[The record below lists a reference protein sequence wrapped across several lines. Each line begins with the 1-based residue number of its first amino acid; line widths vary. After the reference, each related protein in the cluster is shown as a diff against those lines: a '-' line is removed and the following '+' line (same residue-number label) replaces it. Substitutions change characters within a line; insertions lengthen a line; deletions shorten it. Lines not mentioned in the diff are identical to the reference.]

1 MQVEQFNVKDIG
13 KPFVKAGEKVKDAGG
28 GIKDKAKDVGGGIGN
43 VAKDVGG
50 KVKDKA
56 KDVGGAVGNAAK
68 KVGGFLGGILGKI
81 WGFLK
86 AIFKN
91 WRSVLSIVCCVCFLS
106 VAGPFIGP
114 LLGLGRAAS
123 SMTSMFGRSRPP
135 VRYNY

>member
-13 KPFVKAGEKVKDAGG
+13 KPFKKAGGAIADTSKKAGG
-28 GIKDKAKDVGGGIGN
+28 AIVDTSKKAGGAI
-43 VAKDVGG
+43 VDTSK
-50 KVKDKA
+50 KA
-56 KDVGGAVGNAAK
+56 AGAVGNAAK
-68 KVGGFLGGILGKI
+68 KVGGFIGGILGKI

-91 WRSVLSIVCCVCFLS
+91 WKSVLSIACCVCFLS
-106 VAGPFIGP
+106 IAGPFIGP
-114 LLGLGRAAS
+114 LLGMGRAAS